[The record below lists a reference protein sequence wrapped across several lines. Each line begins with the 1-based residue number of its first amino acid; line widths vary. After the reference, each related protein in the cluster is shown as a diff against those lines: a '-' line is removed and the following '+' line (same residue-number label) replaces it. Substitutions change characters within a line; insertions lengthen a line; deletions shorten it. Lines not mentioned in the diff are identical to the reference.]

1 MVLKLDSRVPLVWRD
16 PFSLQLGIEPSRV
29 ILREVST
36 ADQRMIHALSA
47 GISRSG
53 LAMIARSSGAAERD
67 VEHLLERLA
76 PVLLPD
82 SALPDPLLP
91 SPLLSDSATSAPTQ
105 SGAMEF
111 GATLATQTRPTQPRP
126 AQKRA
131 AQPLPPRTRP
141 TQPPIVAIA
150 GHGRTVEQ
158 IASTLAEAGI
168 RVTVSAAPSDD
179 PCDLGIAVGHYVL
192 DPVAYGFW
200 LRRDLPHLPVIF
212 GDGDATVGPLVEP
225 GSTPCLYCLEH
236 YRRDLDASWSAIA
249 SQLWGRR
256 SAAETPLVSGEV
268 AAMVSRMA
276 VSRLRMTG
284 VEMTGLES
292 GGVPRLGP
300 AAGASF
306 RIDAETGGVTR
317 REWMPHPECGCTGAF
332 PSGATGVATAV
343 RPVSGSAADSGQPRR
358 VAAFAERG

>member
-1 MVLKLDSRVPLVWRD
+1 MVLKLDSRVPMVWRD

-29 ILREVST
+29 VLREVST

-53 LAMIARSSGAAERD
+53 LAMIARSSGAAEGD
-67 VEHLLERLA
+67 VERLLDRLA

-82 SALPDPLLP
+82 PALAA
-91 SPLLSDSATSAPTQ
+91 SVQSTNSAPV
-105 SGAMEF
+105 
-111 GATLATQTRPTQPRP
+111 RPTQMTLVR
-126 AQKRA
+126 
-131 AQPLPPRTRP
+131 
-141 TQPPIVAIA
+141 PPIVAIA

-158 IASTLAEAGI
+158 IASTLTEAGI
-168 RVTVSAAPSDD
+168 RVTVSATPSDG
-179 PCDLGIAVGHYVL
+179 PCDLGVAVGHYVL

-236 YRRDLDASWSAIA
+236 YRRDTDASWSAIA

-256 SAAETPLVSGEV
+256 SAAETALVSGEV

-276 VSRLRMTG
+276 VRRLGMA
-284 VEMTGLES
+284 GLEH
-292 GGVPRLGP
+292 GDVPRLGP

-306 RIDAETGGVTR
+306 RIEAETGGVTR
-317 REWMPHPECGCTGAF
+317 QEWMPHPECGCTGAF
-332 PSGATGVATAV
+332 PSGAARIADPPAVASAV
-343 RPVSGSAADSGQPRR
+343 RPGNGSAADSAQPRR
-358 VAAFAERG
+358 VAAFGERG